1 MFFTSAEQIVIDQA
15 KSIIK
20 SKSNS
25 LKPLV
30 CDIQSIKDLVMIDC
44 SMLDSE
50 AFGMISLD
58 IDKRFISSEI
68 VFKGGL
74 KSVSVTYREVAKI
87 ALTANAAFVIVYH
100 NHPSGDTT
108 PSEPD
113 IQMTEDLSDV
123 LGVLGIQLM
132 DHIITGADGSISLV
146 EDGHFC
152 FDEDYDDGDDD

>member
-1 MFFTSAEQIVIDQA
+1 MSCFKTFILLKYI
-15 KSIIK
+15 IIK
-20 SKSNS
+20 
-25 LKPLV
+25 
-30 CDIQSIKDLVMIDC
+30 
-44 SMLDSE
+44 
-50 AFGMISLD
+50 
-58 IDKRFISSEI
+58 RFE
-68 VFKGGL
+68 G
-74 KSVSVTYREVAKI
+74 YVAKI